1 MKNLLI
7 FVLLFFLPLNSNS
20 KKHTIE
26 SNDYKNKIIV
36 YQINS
41 DWNERNSIRN
51 LENLRGCKY
60 VYGFLEDQPKHFKDK
75 IKSVPAI
82 FVTNNGKVVYRYQAG
97 LSMRATIGYEEIQA
111 VVNKHK

>member
-26 SNDYKNKIIV
+26 SNDLKNKIIV

-41 DWNERNSIRN
+41 TWNERNSIKN
-51 LENLRGCKY
+51 LKNLRDCKY
-60 VYGFLEDQPKHFKDK
+60 VYGFLEDQPTHFKK
-75 IKSVPAI
+75 GIKSVPAI
-82 FVTNNGKVVYRYQAG
+82 FITMNGKVVYRYQAG
-97 LSMRATIGYEEIQA
+97 LSMKATIGYEEIQA

>member
-26 SNDYKNKIIV
+26 SNDYNNKIIV

-41 DWNERNSIRN
+41 TWNERNSIKN
-51 LENLRGCKY
+51 LKKLRDCKY
-60 VYGFLEDQPKHFKDK
+60 VYGYLEDQPTHFKK
-75 IKSVPAI
+75 GIKSVPAI
-82 FVTNNGKVVYRYQAG
+82 FITINGKVVYRYQAG
-97 LSMRATIGYEEIQA
+97 LSMRATIGYEEIQEI
-111 VVNKHK
+111 VNKHK